1 MFFLIFKS
9 MQDNHSKEMWGVNLF
24 IRSKTQPETTVLTS
38 IEIQNSKTF
47 FKIKCGDFLYRQRWG
62 SGFCFPINP
71 PSNQDL
77 I

>member
-1 MFFLIFKS
+1 
-9 MQDNHSKEMWGVNLF
+9 MWGVNLF

-38 IEIQNSKTF
+38 IEIQNINLK
-47 FKIKCGDFLYRQRWG
+47 KIKCGDFMYRRRWG